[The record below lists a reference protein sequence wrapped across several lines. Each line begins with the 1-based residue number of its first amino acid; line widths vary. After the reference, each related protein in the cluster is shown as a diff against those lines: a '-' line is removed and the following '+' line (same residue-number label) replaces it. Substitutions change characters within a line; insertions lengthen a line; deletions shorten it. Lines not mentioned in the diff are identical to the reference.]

1 MLTVLTPTYGSTND
15 DTGFYTLREDD
26 GRFDEA
32 VLRGEQR
39 RISEPRQRGSRCE
52 IRLRSSRRF
61 HGRLTRLVRPSPCQ
75 RRPSFR

>member
-39 RISEPRQRGSRCE
+39 RISEPRQRAADVKSDYGLAGGSTA
-52 IRLRSSRRF
+52 
-61 HGRLTRLVRPSPCQ
+61 G
-75 RRPSFR
+75 